1 MTITLY
7 LFFRASQRGEDIIT
21 RRTLEGAE
29 KWALRVVR
37 REEETLG
44 LRALLVSLLPNSPPM
59 ESAANS
65 QALPFLRSL
74 HQNLLKLHDMTNE
87 LVYQ

>member
-37 REEETLG
+37 REDETLG
-44 LRALLVSLLPNSPPM
+44 LHNG
-59 ESAANS
+59 
-65 QALPFLRSL
+65 
-74 HQNLLKLHDMTNE
+74 
-87 LVYQ
+87 